1 MELKDT
7 VKHIAELAK
16 LEFKEG
22 EIDLFSEQFKEI
34 VEYID
39 TLNEVELSDIEPL
52 AQITDFENVL
62 RQDVV
67 QPSISLEDALK
78 NAPKKNENFFKVP
91 KVIEQ
96 E

>member
-7 VKHIAELAK
+7 VKHISELAK

-34 VEYID
+34 IEYID
-39 TLNEVELSDIEPL
+39 TLNEVELSNVEPL

>member
-39 TLNEVELSDIEPL
+39 TLNEVELIDVEPL

>member
-39 TLNEVELSDIEPL
+39 TLNEVELSDVEPL

>member
-1 MELKDT
+1 MEFKDT

-16 LEFKEG
+16 LDFKES

-34 VEYID
+34 IEYID
-39 TLNEVELSDIEPL
+39 TLNEVDLSNVEPL
-52 AQITDFENVL
+52 TQITDFENVL
-62 RQDVV
+62 RQDIV
-67 QPSISLEDALK
+67 QTSVSLDAALK
-78 NAPKKNENFFKVP
+78 NAPNKNENFFKVP

>member
-1 MELKDT
+1 MEFKDT
-7 VKHIAELAK
+7 VKHIAALAK
-16 LEFKEG
+16 LEFKDN
-22 EIDLFSEQFKEI
+22 EIDIFSEQFKEI

-39 TLNEVELSDIEPL
+39 TLNEVELGDVESL
-52 AQITDFENVL
+52 SQITDFENVL
-62 RQDVV
+62 RKDVTQSSV
-67 QPSISLEDALK
+67 SLEEALK

>member
-1 MELKDT
+1 MEFKDT

-16 LEFKEG
+16 LDFKES

-34 VEYID
+34 IEYID
-39 TLNEVELSDIEPL
+39 TLNEVDLSNVEPL
-52 AQITDFENVL
+52 TQITDFENVL
-62 RQDVV
+62 RQDIV
-67 QPSISLEDALK
+67 QTSVSLDAALK
-78 NAPKKNENFFKVP
+78 NVPKKNENFFKVP